1 MGFNE
6 YVKLLSVSDEGGII
20 MTRQEFLTELEN
32 SLEGKLPKDEI
43 SEILNDYNDI
53 FDNSIYDGKT
63 EESTSSELGSPAK
76 IARKILEDTPVY
88 IPEKESKF
96 KAKNADTDTRNLAS
110 IPNRF
115 AAFAIDTI
123 IGAIIL
129 VVIMAAAYVPLLT
142 QEQTT
147 WSVDKGGS
155 GYEAKFHK
163 DRAGLT
169 TNIEVLD
176 SKGKKAFEGSSEE
189 FSNFLDSKKLDI
201 SKDFSKRKYVT
212 TVKMPFP
219 SRIKFL
225 IMLVAFGFSNL
236 FNSFITWKL
245 KGYTI
250 GKKLLKIKVQ
260 KLDGSE
266 ISFIDALF
274 RELIIKSFANV
285 ILGGLLNLGSFI
297 WAALTNER
305 NTIHDRA
312 AKTVVVSVKG

>member
-43 SEILNDYNDI
+43 SEILKDYNDI

-63 EESTSSELGSPAK
+63 EESTLSELGSPAK
-76 IARKILEDTPVY
+76 ISRKILEDTPAY
-88 IPEKESKF
+88 IPEKQSKS
-96 KAKNADTDTRNLAS
+96 KANIAYADTRNLAS
-110 IPNRF
+110 IPKRF

-123 IGAIIL
+123 IGT
-129 VVIMAAAYVPLLT
+129 VVLLT
-142 QEQTT
+142 LFISAYLPFSTKEAVT
-147 WSVDKGGS
+147 WTEATGRG
-155 GYEAKFHK
+155 GYEARLFK
-163 DRAGLT
+163 DSNGAT
-169 TNIEVLD
+169 TKVEILDNTGKYLFKGSIEEFPSFLD
-176 SKGKKAFEGSSEE
+176 SKG
-189 FSNFLDSKKLDI
+189 I
-201 SKDFSKRKYVT
+201 SYPEDFNERSHVVTYKRAIPMKV
-212 TVKMPFP
+212 ML
-219 SRIKFL
+219 L
-225 IMLVAFGFSNL
+225 ITLISLGVGNL

-250 GKKLLKIKVQ
+250 GKKLLKIKVE
-260 KLDGSE
+260 KVDGSK

-274 RELIIKSFANV
+274 RELIIKSFANF

>member
-1 MGFNE
+1 
-6 YVKLLSVSDEGGII
+6 
-20 MTRQEFLTELEN
+20 MTKNEFLTELEN
-32 SLEGKLPKDEI
+32 SLEGKLALDEI
-43 SEILNDYNDI
+43 NEILNDYNDI
-53 FDNSIYDGKT
+53 FENSIYDGKT
-63 EESTSSELGSPAK
+63 EECSALELGSPAK
-76 IARKILEDTPVY
+76 IARKILEDAPAY
-88 IPEKESKF
+88 IPEKQSKS
-96 KAKNADTDTRNLAS
+96 KPNNVYTDTIMLAS
-110 IPNRF
+110 ISNRF
-115 AAFAIDTI
+115 AAFAVDTI

-129 VVIMAAAYVPLLT
+129 IVIMTVAYVPFLS

-147 WSVDKGGS
+147 WSVDNGGS

-163 DRAGLT
+163 DKDGLT
-169 TNIEVLD
+169 TNIEVVD
-176 SKGKKAFEGSSEE
+176 RQGERAFTGSSEE

-225 IMLVAFGFSNL
+225 IILIAFGFSNL

-250 GKKLLKIKVQ
+250 GKKLFKIKVE
-260 KLDGSE
+260 KIDGSKLT
-266 ISFIDALF
+266 FIDALF

-285 ILGGLLNLGSFI
+285 ILGGLLNFGSLI

-305 NTIHDRA
+305 NTVHDRA
-312 AKTVVVSVKG
+312 AKTVVISTKG